1 MRKAMLAA
9 LAAALGV
16 LVVLLPGVA
25 GSETSPTVTAVNGPG
40 EMHSWS
46 PSSASVGEGGS
57 VTFSN
62 PTTVPHGVE
71 WIGAPAAPVC
81 SGGVP
86 VGTSEAASG
95 TKWSGSCTFTRAG
108 TYTFYCTVHGAAM
121 SGTIAVAAGGGEPP
135 APPTTTT
142 SSTPGGTTTSGGQG
156 SSSGGGGPGPSGS
169 GTPSPGVGG
178 GLAAS
183 PFSVGAS
190 ALKLARSQRGSK
202 VRGIVGVSS
211 AGAGDALEVELL
223 AKAAS
228 LAATGGSGEQ
238 IVGKLERSVPRA
250 GATSFSVNLN
260 ARGKR
265 ALGRKGRLALTVEVK
280 LTPRSGR
287 ASKLERSV
295 VLRPTSH

>member
-16 LVVLLPGVA
+16 LVVVLPGVA
-25 GSETSPTVTAVNGPG
+25 GSETSPTVTAMNGPG

-71 WIGAPAAPVC
+71 WIGGPAAPVC
-81 SGGVP
+81 GGGVP

-95 TKWSGSCTFTRAG
+95 TKWSGSCTFMRAG

-135 APPTTTT
+135 APPTTT

-156 SSSGGGGPGPSGS
+156 SSGGGSGPGPSGS
-169 GTPSPGVGG
+169 GAPAPDAGG

-183 PFSVGAS
+183 PFSAGAS

-202 VRGIVGVSS
+202 VRGAVGVSS
-211 AGAGDALEVELL
+211 AGVGGTLEVELL

-228 LAATGGSGEQ
+228 PAAGGGSGEQ
-238 IVGKLERSVPRA
+238 GVGKLERIVPRA
-250 GATSFSVNLN
+250 GAMGFAVGLN
-260 ARGKR
+260 ARGRR

-280 LTPRSGR
+280 LTPRGGR

-295 VLRPTSH
+295 VLRTPSH